1 MGQQE
6 AGPARAGLFVFG
18 GWGIAV
24 LGLAL
29 CAQSKTGKSVV
40 PVRAT
45 CKLSSGHG
53 VNRME

>member
-18 GWGIAV
+18 VWGIAV

-29 CAQSKTGKSVV
+29 CAQARPWGEVV
-40 PVRAT
+40 IGRAP
-45 CKLSSGHG
+45 
-53 VNRME
+53 